1 MAMDLY
7 MSLVTIIRNKK
18 AALENNRISED
29 GYKAHVINTTKKIN
43 ILKEHK
49 KLTEE
54 QANELIAMM

>member
-7 MSLVTIIRNKK
+7 MSLVTVTRNKK
-18 AALENNRISED
+18 NALDNKRISEAE
-29 GYKAHVINTTKKIN
+29 YKAHVINTTKKIN

-49 KLTEE
+49 KLTED